1 MEEPE
6 VLAAKARA
14 EASKQRLMATVEEAK
29 YRLAPSTIAHN
40 AVDGVKTRATE
51 VAVDLR
57 AKAEVVAGDLLVRA
71 EDGVVTAKRNPV
83 AVAAGAAVL
92 ALFLLRRPLWRLIRG
107 RQPEFESDVSP
118 AIAEALMPELTS
130 QAEPTLSAPAVNEP
144 A

>member
-6 VLAAKARA
+6 VLAARARA

-40 AVDGVKTRATE
+40 AVDGVKVRANE
-51 VAVDLR
+51 MVDDIR
-57 AKAEVVAGDLLVRA
+57 SKAGDVAGDLRVRA
-71 EDGVVTAKRNPV
+71 EDGIDTAKRNPA

-92 ALFLLRRPLWRLIRG
+92 ALFLLRKPLLRLIRG
-107 RQPEFESDVSP
+107 RTPEPDPSP
-118 AIAEALMPELTS
+118 AITDALMPELAS
-130 QAEPTLSAPAVNEP
+130 QAEPTIAAPALTEP